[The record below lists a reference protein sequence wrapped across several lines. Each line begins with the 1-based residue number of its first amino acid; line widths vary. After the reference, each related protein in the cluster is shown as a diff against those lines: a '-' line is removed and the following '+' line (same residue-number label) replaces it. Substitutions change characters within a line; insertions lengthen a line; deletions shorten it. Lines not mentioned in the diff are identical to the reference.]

1 MRRRAKGTSWVRR
14 LTALTWAAAAVLCT
28 VLLSSAPS
36 ASATPAGCP
45 YVPISGAGSTW
56 SANAIDAWVT
66 NVSQYCMQIDYAAV
80 GSTSGRQEFGQGTVA
95 FGASEIP
102 YGVLDGTN
110 TDPAPQRGYA
120 YMPDTAGGTT
130 FMYNLKIGTT
140 RVTNLRLSGAAI
152 AGIFTGQITNWD
164 NSIIQND
171 NPGLTMPNLQI
182 VPVVRSDGS
191 GATAEFTEWMLAMFP
206 SDWDHY
212 CAEVG
217 FSPCTQ
223 TSAYPVLPG
232 SAMVGQAGD
241 LGVSGYVSQ
250 AQADGAIGYVEYSY
264 ALETGFPV
272 ALVENQAG
280 YYTEPTA
287 QNVAVSLLQAQI
299 VGCDSDTGACSNP
312 SNNPLYL
319 TQNLSNVYTDPDPR
333 TYELSSYSYMILPTD
348 GAFDFNDAEG
358 ETLGAFGSYL
368 LCQGQTQVDALG
380 YSALPINLVEAGF
393 QQLQKIPGNTVPTES
408 STDIQNCNNPTF
420 SPNGTNLLA
429 TDDPQPPACDKAG
442 TTQCEA
448 GTGGAT
454 ASTPVK
460 SSALGTQS
468 TSSNGASGAK
478 GAAAAAAKASAS
490 AGAAAT
496 GHHVVVL
503 IPQPAPGA
511 QSAAAVSSLSPGVED
526 VLKALA
532 GTLLLCLAV
541 VPTVVTQVARRRRQ
555 RVNPPGPPGAVP

>member
-1 MRRRAKGTSWVRR
+1 
-14 LTALTWAAAAVLCT
+14 
-28 VLLSSAPS
+28 
-36 ASATPAGCP
+36 
-45 YVPISGAGSTW
+45 
-56 SANAIDAWVT
+56 
-66 NVSQYCMQIDYAAV
+66 
-80 GSTSGRQEFGQGTVA
+80 
-95 FGASEIP
+95 
-102 YGVLDGTN
+102 
-110 TDPAPQRGYA
+110 
-120 YMPDTAGGTT
+120 
-130 FMYNLKIGTT
+130 
-140 RVTNLRLSGAAI
+140 
-152 AGIFTGQITNWD
+152 
-164 NSIIQND
+164 
-171 NPGLTMPNLQI
+171 
-182 VPVVRSDGS
+182 
-191 GATAEFTEWMLAMFP
+191 
-206 SDWDHY
+206 
-212 CAEVG
+212 
-217 FSPCTQ
+217 
-223 TSAYPVLPG
+223 
-232 SAMVGQAGD
+232 
-241 LGVSGYVSQ
+241 
-250 AQADGAIGYVEYSY
+250 
-264 ALETGFPV
+264 
-272 ALVENQAG
+272 
-280 YYTEPTA
+280 
-287 QNVAVSLLQAQI
+287 
-299 VGCDSDTGACSNP
+299 
-312 SNNPLYL
+312 
-319 TQNLSNVYTDPDPR
+319 
-333 TYELSSYSYMILPTD
+333 MILPTD

-468 TSSNGASGAK
+468 TSSNGARGAK

>member
-1 MRRRAKGTSWVRR
+1 MGA
-14 LTALTWAAAAVLCT
+14 ALCSLLFTGIQPVQAAT
-28 VLLSSAPS
+28 
-36 ASATPAGCP
+36 
-45 YVPISGAGSTW
+45 YVPITGAGSTW

-66 NVSQYCMQIDYAAV
+66 NVAQYGMDVSYAAV
-80 GSTSGRQEFGQGTVA
+80 GSTSGRQEFGDGTVD

-102 YGVLDGTN
+102 YGVKDGDNLD
-110 TDPAPQRGYA
+110 PPPQRGYA

-152 AGIFTGQITNWD
+152 AGIFTGTFTNWD
-164 NSIIQND
+164 NPLIQQD
-171 NPGLTMPNLQI
+171 NPGLTMPDLQI

-191 GATAEFTEWMLAMFP
+191 GATAEFTEWMLAMYP
-206 SDWDHY
+206 SYWDAY
-212 CAEVG
+212 CAKVG

-232 SAMVGQAGD
+232 SAMVGQSGD

-287 QNVAVSLLQAQI
+287 ENVAVSLLQAQI

-312 SNNPLYL
+312 TNNPLYL

-348 GAFDFNDAEG
+348 TSFGMTTTKG
-358 ETLGAFGSYL
+358 YTLGAFGSYL
-368 LCQGQTQVDALG
+368 LCQGQQQVDALG
-380 YSALPINLVEAGF
+380 YSALPINLVEAGY
-393 QQLQKIPGNTVPTES
+393 QQLQQIPGNQVPTGTAAE
-408 STDIQNCNNPTF
+408 IQSCNNPTF
-420 SPNGTNLLA
+420 SSNGTNLLA
-429 TDDPQPPACDKAG
+429 DEDPQPPACDKAG
-442 TTQCEA
+442 PTQCEA
-448 GTGGAT
+448 ATGGAT
-454 ASTPVK
+454 TSTPVK
-460 SSALGTQS
+460 SSALGSQA
-468 TSSNGASGAK
+468 SSSGAK
-478 GAAAAAAKASAS
+478 SAGPSAKASAS
-490 AGAAAT
+490 A
-496 GHHVVVL
+496 
-503 IPQPAPGA
+503 
-511 QSAAAVSSLSPGVED
+511 SAAAAHSGAGPGSAGLVPATASGAQPAAAVGSLSPGVQD
-526 VLKALA
+526 VLRVLA
-532 GTLLLCLAV
+532 ATLLLCLALI
-541 VPTVVTQVARRRRQ
+541 PTLIAQTARRRRQ